1 MNGEAVMDA
10 TLEKFDR
17 LILRALEHLDMH
29 KGTTWERYAEG
40 MLESLI
46 CQRERYAHYLS
57 MLN

>member
-1 MNGEAVMDA
+1 MDA